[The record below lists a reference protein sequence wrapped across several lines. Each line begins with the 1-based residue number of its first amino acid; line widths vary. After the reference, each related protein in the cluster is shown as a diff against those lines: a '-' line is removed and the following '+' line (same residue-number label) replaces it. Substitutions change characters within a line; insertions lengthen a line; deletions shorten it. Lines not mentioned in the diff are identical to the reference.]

1 MKAQLAPA
9 LSARPRPI
17 YRRDMIKVRSD
28 SGSDFMKNMR
38 KEMDAMVTGPG
49 ELYAPPPAAP
59 AAAAPVAAVAVA
71 VNPAVPVVAL
81 SPDCKRMYVHW
92 CYIMTLATSMVNAAT
107 LIQFDE
113 VVMHMTGP
121 STKGPLF
128 LASGLAA
135 RGWHNL
141 GTVGAFL
148 GGCFFAGLAT
158 SQNDANT
165 PVKETGLFKPFVAPT
180 CSLY

>member
-9 LSARPRPI
+9 LSARLRPI
-17 YRRDMIKVRSD
+17 YRRDTIEARFFGGGK
-28 SGSDFMKNMR
+28 DFMKKR
-38 KEMDAMVTGPG
+38 KDAIRAYFTREAAPRSPEYDTVVVAATAAAPG
-49 ELYAPPPAAP
+49 AQAPPPP
-59 AAAAPVAAVAVA
+59 MG
-71 VNPAVPVVAL
+71 L
-81 SPDCKRMYVHW
+81 SADCKRMYVHW
-92 CYIMTLATSMVNAAT
+92 SYIMCLATSIVNAAT

>member
-1 MKAQLAPA
+1 M
-9 LSARPRPI
+9 
-17 YRRDMIKVRSD
+17 
-28 SGSDFMKNMR
+28 
-38 KEMDAMVTGPG
+38 
-49 ELYAPPPAAP
+49 
-59 AAAAPVAAVAVA
+59 
-71 VNPAVPVVAL
+71 
-81 SPDCKRMYVHW
+81 C
-92 CYIMTLATSMVNAAT
+92 LATSIVNAAT